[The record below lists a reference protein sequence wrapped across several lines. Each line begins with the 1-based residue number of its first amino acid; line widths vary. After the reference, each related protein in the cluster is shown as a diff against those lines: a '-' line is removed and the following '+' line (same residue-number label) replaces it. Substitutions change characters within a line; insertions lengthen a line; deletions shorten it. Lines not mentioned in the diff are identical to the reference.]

1 MIVISIHELRRKGGK
16 AVKSR
21 LLAVFCLFVL
31 LCACTPVPTNQG
43 RVWQMY
49 GTNVNS
55 VPDTTLPPRGDTREM
70 AFVISKDASEILR
83 AAAAYFCKELGD
95 ISQGSIQMAVIES
108 ESPQNLLLNGEV
120 QVGFLDQKGQMSFS
134 RPLQATASS
143 FLYTGYRNFTMRAN
157 ASEPLSLLGRSLKEE
172 GLIPLAAFYQGTR
185 HFVTDFPVT
194 NYLHLDGATLAVGED
209 PELQQALER
218 LGVQTITTSTLQET
232 LKLYEDDEI
241 SGLEVTLEEL
251 AALSELP
258 KDSYLLLCGH
268 HTVPVWLLARA
279 DFLDSLSPAQQAGI
293 QELCAYLFNFIDD
306 RQVEREQQLLNEIGI
321 PGLSMITDFS
331 NVRNRVF
338 NTLEPLSSDALAS
351 EVVARDLVNIM
362 RRIT

>member
-1 MIVISIHELRRKGGK
+1 
-16 AVKSR
+16 
-21 LLAVFCLFVL
+21 
-31 LCACTPVPTNQG
+31 
-43 RVWQMY
+43 MY
-49 GTNVNS
+49 GTNANS
-55 VPDTTLPPRGDTREM
+55 APDTVLPPRGDAREM
-70 AFVISKDASEILR
+70 AFVISKDASEVLR
-83 AAAAYFCKELGD
+83 AAAAYFCKELGG
-95 ISQGSIQMAVIES
+95 ISQGSIQMTVVES
-108 ESPQNLLLNGEV
+108 ESPQNLLLNGEA
-120 QVGFLDQKGQMSFS
+120 QVGFLDQKGQLSFS

-157 ASEPLSLLGRSLKEE
+157 ASETLSLLGRSLKEE
-172 GLIPLAAFYQGTR
+172 EDLVPLAAFYQGTR

-194 NYLHLDGATLAVGED
+194 NYLHLEGAAMAVGED
-209 PELQQALER
+209 PELQQALGR
-218 LGVQTITTSTLQET
+218 LGVRTVNAFTMQEK
-232 LKLYEDDEI
+232 LKLYEEDEI

-321 PGLSMITDFS
+321 PGLSMLTDFS

-338 NTLEPLSSDALAS
+338 NTLEPLSSDAPAS
-351 EVVARDLVNIM
+351 EIVARDLVNIM